1 MDKET
6 GGEEGMIKKIWVEM
20 IKQNNGFC
28 YTDGIKGDVLYPS
41 IFKRNVGNALYLSKE
56 MIKKLKASQPVVL
69 YTDIHEFNKR
79 LKYEG
84 NKQYEQGKAE
94 ERKQFD
100 DFKRALIKRKGKQ
113 YKNLQKEILE
123 PCNDGYGKTLS
134 CELRME
140 AIKSDLG
147 WIAKQEAKKV

>member
-1 MDKET
+1 MLLLVFVVWFIFFFIIGFGDRT
-6 GGEEGMIKKIWVEM
+6 GGEEGMNICADCKKQE
-20 IKQNNGFC
+20 
-28 YTDGIKGDVLYPS
+28 TGISLCAVC
-41 IFKRNVGNALYLSKE
+41 LSKFE
-56 MIKKLKASQPVVL
+56 TKA
-69 YTDIHEFNKR
+69 F
-79 LKYEG
+79 G
-84 NKQYEQGKAE
+84 NGLEQGKAE